1 LRKLDGGGLYH
12 RMTTPHYG
20 EHVSTLHAVVAAAT
34 SSQERSLTISLDEL
48 PKLDDKAIKN
58 VVVALRRMRDARG
71 TLRLHVTRKDILAE
85 LRATGLDRVF
95 QIVAA

>member
-1 LRKLDGGGLYH
+1 MGGGGLYH
-12 RMTTPHYG
+12 RMIPPQSG
-20 EHVSTLHAVVAAAT
+20 ERVSTLHAVVAAAT
-34 SSQERSLTISLDEL
+34 SSQERSLTIGLDEL
-48 PKLDDKAIKN
+48 PKLDDKAINN

-71 TLRLHVTRKDILAE
+71 TLRLQVTRKDLLAE

>member
-1 LRKLDGGGLYH
+1 
-12 RMTTPHYG
+12 MIPPQSG

-34 SSQERSLTISLDEL
+34 SSQERSLTIGLDEL
-48 PKLDDKAIKN
+48 PKLDDKAINN

-71 TLRLHVTRKDILAE
+71 TLRLQVTRKDLLAE